1 MKTRPGDPGFG
12 GPLRIAGA
20 ATSSSRR
27 QFPGLLRELFGD
39 SSVKRL
45 WIVVSSGEISD
56 ALAGDAD

>member
-1 MKTRPGDPGFG
+1 M

-45 WIVVSSGEISD
+45 WIDVSSGEISD